1 MPESIIYPSIDLF
14 LYDLKDGLGEDEN
27 KIDQNCQE
35 FCRKIYG
42 DLPESE
48 FQQKLNQFLNHKNQD
63 GEDVELLETRTRK
76 FNSPLDGYYYPL
88 QVNDTYS
95 LLVDYSGKLDANGKP
110 NDNPQDIDDQPFF
123 KLKQEV
129 YQYINQQPGNIG
141 QTWLIWG
148 KLTTPKTDN
157 EIEVIA
163 QKCYTQVVNNYNWQR
178 DLIGQGRLGDGL
190 IFELWYVPQNLGVEG
205 WEFWEKFKQSN
216 HHVLIW
222 LFPENVSLDEMIKQV
237 KSVHQDFLR
246 LWQYRHKIVWA
257 FYQSRY
263 QKHLLKKE
271 YIDVQPAI
279 KEARELTKL
288 LQENQL
294 QLNHLQT
301 TSTENLINLSDYTIA
316 LNFLENQSHTI
327 QVNLENYKD
336 RLADMEKKFQKY
348 PNSDLDF
355 LKRFSEGEV
364 YAQKYQRQ
372 VEADLSSFQPGLT
385 LLENLN
391 NTIQGIIDIEQAKR
405 DRSLNNTIAS
415 AGIGLATSQIAVSVI
430 LTEPP
435 AAQKNPTLYQIG
447 VFSLSLVIGLIFTV
461 STYWILRNFRRT

>member
-14 LYDLKDGLGEDEN
+14 LYDLKDGLGEDEK

-35 FCRKIYG
+35 FCRKIYA

-48 FQQKLNQFLNHKNQD
+48 FREKLSQFLKYKNLD
-63 GEDVELLETRTRK
+63 AEVIELLETRTRK

-110 NDNPQDIDDQPFF
+110 NDDPQDIDDQPFS

-129 YQYINQQPGNIG
+129 YQYINKTPGNIG

-178 DLIGQGRLGDGL
+178 DLIGQGKLGDGL

-222 LFPENVSLDEMIKQV
+222 LFPENVAPDEMKNQV
-237 KSVHQDFLR
+237 KSIYQDFLR

-279 KEARELTKL
+279 KEASELTKS
-288 LQENQL
+288 LQENKL
-294 QLNHLQT
+294 KLSRLQT
-301 TSTENLINLSDYTIA
+301 TLTNNLINLSDYTIA
-316 LNFLENQSHTI
+316 LNYLENHSRTI
-327 QVNLENYKD
+327 QLNLENYKV
-336 RLADMEKKFQKY
+336 RLADIEKKYQKY
-348 PNSDLDF
+348 PSCDLDF

-364 YAQKYQRQ
+364 YAQKYQHQ
-372 VEADLSSFQPGLT
+372 VEADLSNLNPGLI

-391 NTIQGIIDIEQAKR
+391 NTIQGIIDIEQAKS

-435 AAQKNPTLYQIG
+435 AEQKNLTLYQIG
-447 VFSLSLVIGLIFTV
+447 VFSLSLVIGLIFTGL
-461 STYWILRNFRRT
+461 TYWILRKFRRT